1 MGNDAHGDMAKRL
14 NEARCAFHTA
24 MGFDLVEASGD
35 QVILEYVADA
45 RHHQDYG
52 IVHGGVHCAVVEA
65 ACSIGAG
72 LHVMPDG
79 HGVVGVENHTSFV
92 RAVRT
97 GRVRVTALPL
107 TRGRRSQLWEAT
119 ARNEQGEIVATGR
132 VRFLCLDMGSQL
144 AGETLTANKWP
155 PRER

>member
-1 MGNDAHGDMAKRL
+1 MTNQAHIEMAERL
-14 NEARCAFHTA
+14 NAHRCAFHAA
-24 MGFDLVEASGD
+24 MGFELVHASRD
-35 QVILEYVADA
+35 EVILEYVADG

-72 LHVMPDG
+72 LDATPRG
-79 HGVVGVENHTSFV
+79 QGVVGVENHTSFV

-97 GRVRVTALPL
+97 GRVRVTAQPI

-119 ARNEQGEIVATGR
+119 ARNEQGQIVATGR
-132 VRFLCLDMGSQL
+132 VRFMCLDMGSQL
-144 AGETLTANKWP
+144 AGEKLAADEWP
-155 PRER
+155 PQEK

>member
-1 MGNDAHGDMAKRL
+1 MANQAHSEVAKWL
-14 NEARCAFHTA
+14 NAHRCAFHTA
-24 MGFDLVEASGD
+24 MGFDVVQASGD
-35 QVILEYVADA
+35 EVILEYAADA

-72 LHVMPDG
+72 LHARPCG
-79 HGVVGVENHTSFV
+79 QGVVGVENHTSFV

-97 GRVRVTALPL
+97 GRVRVTALPI

-119 ARNEQGEIVATGR
+119 ARNKQGEIVSTGR

-144 AGETLTANKWP
+144 AGETLVADKWP
-155 PRER
+155 PQEK

>member
-1 MGNDAHGDMAKRL
+1 MGNEAHGDTAKRL
-14 NEARCAFHTA
+14 NATRGAFHAA
-24 MGFDLVEASGD
+24 MGFEVVHASGD
-35 QVILEYVADA
+35 EVVLEYEADA

-72 LHVMPDG
+72 LYALPRG
-79 HGVVGVENHTSFV
+79 QGVVGVENHTSFV
-92 RAVRT
+92 RAVRS
-97 GRVRVTALPL
+97 GRVRVTAQPI

-119 ARNEQGEIVATGR
+119 ARNAQGQIVSTGR

-144 AGETLTANKWP
+144 AGEKLTADVWP
-155 PRER
+155 PQEQ